1 MKVLQHGTSYYK
13 YPPWG
18 YSRMV
23 GIITN
28 THDEGDPT
36 WHSFFQTS
44 MMRVLPD
51 GTHYYKHPLW
61 GCFSI
66 VLITINPHHEGAP
79 AWH

>member
-1 MKVLQHGTSYYK
+1 MKVLQHGTNYYK

-36 WHSFFQTS
+36 WHSLLQTLIVG
-44 MMRVLPD
+44 VLHHD
-51 GTHYYKHPLW
+51 THYYKSPAW
-61 GCFSI
+61 GSSSTE
-66 VLITINPHHEGAP
+66 LITSNPHHEGAP